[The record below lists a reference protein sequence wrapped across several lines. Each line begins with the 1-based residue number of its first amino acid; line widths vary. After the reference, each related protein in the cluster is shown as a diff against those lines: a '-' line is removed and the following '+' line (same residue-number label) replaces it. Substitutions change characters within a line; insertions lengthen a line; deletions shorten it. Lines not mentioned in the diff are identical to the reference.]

1 MPLKLQN
8 TPKISMVCKNTLFII
23 LEYMRI
29 YIMLVGIYYYLERD
43 NDKVLKHTSYF
54 KFCYFEIGGTPHS
67 FEIE

>member
-1 MPLKLQN
+1 
-8 TPKISMVCKNTLFII
+8 
-23 LEYMRI
+23 
-29 YIMLVGIYYYLERD
+29 MLVGIYYYLERD